1 MMSEESSDTPS
12 NPPRTSRFKEHTNTS
27 NSIRPPPDELWK
39 DLAIDTLIDKF
50 NEENEAPPTTSRRSS
65 RNTAPELRRLNSDKI
80 KKMQHE
86 AATVTGGSGSAQPV
100 ATGQHEGTFSRLQR
114 AWASMFGN
122 VLGKRKAGAV
132 DAEKDKA
139 QQLLDHR
146 KKAAEIAYHEAKEL
160 GLLPTPKVFVRPAM
174 AAMSHN
180 CGTPPTTH
188 SHLNRQMEN
197 GLILRLAA
205 TPVRT
210 PRTPSL
216 YRTPSK
222 RDLQKQKK
230 LSKRVSNLESKLAS
244 ARKELNSVL
253 YNDLSSLPPL
263 QAVLPPTPP
272 SPATSQDSH
281 DELALPPLEPSRS
294 PPPIPVPDEPI
305 FSDSE
310 PDSRRPSS
318 SRSLGRITKK
328 RKVRLSIDDAEYIPM
343 PTDSEGDMDL
353 LSGTSEAEPE
363 PALDSERTIK
373 RVKSS
378 ASPRTKKAGR
388 RPSTRLQQRSSR
400 ANLRKDKADQAVTV
414 VPDGV
419 QVPPVPAIP
428 EHVRSGKKVVAFEEQ
443 DGHSGVDADADEDM
457 YGGLE
462 HEMF

>member
-12 NPPRTSRFKEHTNTS
+12 NNPPRASRFKEHTNTS

-39 DLAIDTLIDKF
+39 DLAIDTLIDRF
-50 NEENEAPPTTSRRSS
+50 NAENEAPPTASRRSS
-65 RNTAPELRRLNSDKI
+65 RNTAPELRRLNSDRI
-80 KKMQHE
+80 KKMQNA
-86 AATVTGGSGSAQPV
+86 AATVTGGSVSAQPV

-180 CGTPPTTH
+180 C
-188 SHLNRQMEN
+188 
-197 GLILRLAA
+197 A

-244 ARKELNSVL
+244 ARKELNSAL

-263 QAVLPPTPP
+263 QPVLPPTPP
-272 SPATSQDSH
+272 SPATSQDSR

-328 RKVRLSIDDAEYIPM
+328 RKVRLSIDDAEYIPV

-363 PALDSERTIK
+363 PPLDSERTIK

-388 RPSTRLQQRSSR
+388 RPSTRLQQRGSR
-400 ANLRKDKADQAVTV
+400 AHLRKDKADQAVTV

-419 QVPPVPAIP
+419 EVPLVPAIP
-428 EHVRSGKKVVAFEEQ
+428 EHVRSGKKVVAFEER
-443 DGHSGVDADADEDM
+443 DGHGGVDADEDM